1 MNLMKTAVIGTGFIG
16 PSHIEALRR
25 LGTVEVVALA
35 DIDQETASKKAAQL
49 GIANAYGD
57 YRRILADPAIQVVH
71 ICTPNHLHYPMC
83 KEVLASGKHVVCEK
97 PLAMNSKEAR
107 ELVELAEK
115 SGLVNAI
122 HFNIRYYPLAREARS
137 LVAKGELGRIFA
149 IHGSYLQDWLF
160 FETDYNWRL
169 EPEFSGESRAVADIG
184 SHWLDLIEYITQ
196 TRVTAVCADFATF
209 HPIRK
214 KPLKPIETY
223 AGKLLSA
230 EDYADKRIVT
240 EDYAT
245 VMLRFDTGAHGVLT
259 VSQAAAGRKNRLYFE
274 IDGSRSALSWD
285 SERPNEMW
293 IGRRDGRNETLL
305 KDPSL
310 LGPEARSIVSFPGG
324 HNEGYP
330 DTSKQMFRDIYGY
343 IASEAWKDKVPPTFP
358 TFADGLREM
367 ALCDKIVES
376 ARKSAWVEV

>member
-35 DIDQETASKKAAQL
+35 DVDQETAGKKAAQL
-49 GIANAYGD
+49 GIANSFGD

-71 ICTPNHLHYPMC
+71 ICTPNYLHYPMC
-83 KEVLASGKHVVCEK
+83 KEVLAAGKHVVCEK
-97 PLAMNSKEAR
+97 PLAMNSEEAR

-122 HFNIRYYPLAREARS
+122 HFNLRYYPLACEARS
-137 LVAKGELGRIFA
+137 LAAKGELGKIFA

-160 FETDYNWRL
+160 YETDYNWRL

-196 TRVTAVCADFATF
+196 AQVTAVCADFATF

-214 KPLKPIETY
+214 KPLQPLETY

-230 EDYADKRIVT
+230 EDYADKPIET

-245 VMLRFDTGAHGVLT
+245 VMLRFNNGAHGVLT
-259 VSQAAAGRKNRLYFE
+259 VSQVAAGRKNRLYFE
-274 IDGSRSALSWD
+274 IDGSRCALSWD

-293 IGRRDGRNETLL
+293 VGRRDGRNEILL

-330 DTSKQMFRDIYGY
+330 DTSKQIFRDIYGY
-343 IASEAWKDKVPPTFP
+343 IASEAWKDKVPPAFP

-367 ALCDKIVES
+367 VLCDKIVES